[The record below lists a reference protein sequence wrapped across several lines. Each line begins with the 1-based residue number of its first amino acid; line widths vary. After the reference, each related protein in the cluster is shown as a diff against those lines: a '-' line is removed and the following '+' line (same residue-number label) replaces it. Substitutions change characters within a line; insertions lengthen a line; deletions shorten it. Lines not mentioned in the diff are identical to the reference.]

1 MANLIPC
8 GIEVKESSEGPKD
21 GNEKCCQN
29 PEKMGK
35 TRPEIS
41 VDGDVKLHNAREV
54 ISAGA
59 NIVVSGSGVFGTSDP
74 VDTMKEFAALT

>member
-1 MANLIPC
+1 MFKRIT
-8 GIEVKESSEGPKD
+8 
-21 GNEKCCQN
+21 CQIIIY
-29 PEKMGK
+29 
-35 TRPEIS
+35 R
-41 VDGDVKLHNAREV
+41 HNAREV